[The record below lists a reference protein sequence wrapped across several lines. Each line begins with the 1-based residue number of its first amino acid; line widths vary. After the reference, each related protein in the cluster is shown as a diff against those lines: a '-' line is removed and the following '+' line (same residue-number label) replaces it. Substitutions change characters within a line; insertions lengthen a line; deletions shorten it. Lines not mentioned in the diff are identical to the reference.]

1 LIQSLVTESPKST
14 RVKVQIMPVHRMTL
28 QVLGFICIA
37 LAVVGG
43 MMYPLNT
50 MSTFEILAYV
60 LSVSAGVSG
69 ILFLLYRRGF
79 GDEL

>member
-1 LIQSLVTESPKST
+1 LTQSPVTESPKSP
-14 RVKVQIMPVHRMTL
+14 RVIVQTMPTHRLTL

-50 MSTFEILAYV
+50 MSIFEILAYV
-60 LSVSAGVSG
+60 LSVSTGISG